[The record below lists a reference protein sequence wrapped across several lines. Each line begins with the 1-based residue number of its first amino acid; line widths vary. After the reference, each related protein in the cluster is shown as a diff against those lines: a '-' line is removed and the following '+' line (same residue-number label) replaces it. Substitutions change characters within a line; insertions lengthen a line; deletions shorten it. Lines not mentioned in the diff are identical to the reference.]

1 MIGDRCQIYSRS
13 ILLPGCIIKEETDI
27 LANSVVSDQYDEGFL
42 VIGGNPS
49 RIIKKVNL

>member
-1 MIGDRCQIYSRS
+1 IR
-13 ILLPGCIIKEETDI
+13 EETDI
-27 LANSVVSDQYDEGFL
+27 LANSVVSDQYDEGFI